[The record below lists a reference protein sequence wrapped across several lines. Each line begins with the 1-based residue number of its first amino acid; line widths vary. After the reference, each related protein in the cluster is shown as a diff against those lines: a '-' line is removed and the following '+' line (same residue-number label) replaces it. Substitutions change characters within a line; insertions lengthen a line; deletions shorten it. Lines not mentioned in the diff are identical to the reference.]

1 MAGPSSVKDAAQ
13 ADAGAFS
20 LGEILALALAGISEG
35 PAQIVD
41 DCDAQFAAALEFTR
55 QAASILDRPFSQVWE
70 ALTYVP
76 DNMLVM
82 LESPDGWAFLAGYLA
97 SAMGAELRAD
107 YCPTMH

>member
-1 MAGPSSVKDAAQ
+1 MGAPPAEDAAP
-13 ADAGAFS
+13 ADFVAYS
-20 LGEILALALAGISEG
+20 LGEILALALTGGSKG
-35 PAQIVD
+35 PVRIVD

-55 QAASILDRPFSQVWE
+55 QATCILDRPYSEVWE